1 MTPRKPSS
9 LGHCP
14 ITATLNVIGGKR
26 KGQIWWR
33 LSSGIRRFGELQRSI
48 PEITP
53 KMLTQQL
60 RELERDGVVSRIVY
74 PEVPPKVEYCL
85 TEYGKTLAPVFASMS
100 EWGGSHLQRSRQP
113 RLSHPRQRN
122 PRRHC

>member
-1 MTPRKPSS
+1 LKGNTTFKESS
-9 LGHCP
+9 HGATKSSTLGHCP
-14 ITATLNVIGGKR
+14 ITATLNAIGGKR

-60 RELERDGVVSRIVY
+60 RELERDG
-74 PEVPPKVEYCL
+74 
-85 TEYGKTLAPVFASMS
+85 A
-100 EWGGSHLQRSRQP
+100 
-113 RLSHPRQRN
+113 
-122 PRRHC
+122 